1 MKKTFVHFLN
11 AFVYIDELGNPE
23 EYDRIKIWD
32 SKQEYLD
39 YFPIETLISAS
50 EECGRTLKEE
60 YNIRCQAIEN
70 ASDIN
75 ELISLAS
82 TDEYIIAPISS
93 MRPIWAELLAS
104 DAFTEDDI
112 DTALNW
118 SIGEQIE
125 YLQRLYVNFIGNF
138 ALLNKDAR

>member
-1 MKKTFVHFLN
+1 MKKLFVHSLN
-11 AFVYIDELGNPE
+11 AFIYIDELNNSE
-23 EYDRIKIWD
+23 EDDRIKIWD

-39 YFPIETLISAS
+39 YFPIETLIAAS
-50 EECGRTLKEE
+50 EECSRTLKEE
-60 YNIRCQAIEN
+60 YDIRCRAIEN

-75 ELISLAS
+75 ELISLVS

-93 MRPIWAELLAS
+93 MRLIWTELLAS

-125 YLQRLYVNFIGNF
+125 YLRRLYVNFIGNF
-138 ALLNKDAR
+138 ALLNKNAR